1 MQPEVEYLGFKIK
14 KQGVSPLK
22 EKTETMQSVSK
33 AKKYFRVEAILG
45 LINYCHRHFKNF
57 ASFLKPLQKLLHK
70 EV

>member
-33 AKKYFRVEAILG
+33 P
-45 LINYCHRHFKNF
+45 KNI
-57 ASFLKPLQKLLHK
+57 SELKPFW
-70 EV
+70 V